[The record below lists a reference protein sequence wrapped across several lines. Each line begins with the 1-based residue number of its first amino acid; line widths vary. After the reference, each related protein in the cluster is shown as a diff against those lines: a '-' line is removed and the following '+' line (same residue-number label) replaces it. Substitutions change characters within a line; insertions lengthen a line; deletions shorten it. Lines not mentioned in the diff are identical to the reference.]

1 VFAGEQPDDGAE
13 LAAELRAD
21 AGGEKDGRASPAF
34 DEPADRW
41 AQSQYSND
49 HSVELHP
56 LLNANL

>member
-1 VFAGEQPDDGAE
+1 MFVGEQPDDSIE
-13 LAAELRAD
+13 FIAELRAD
-21 AGGEKDGRASPAF
+21 EGREEDGRASPAF

-41 AQSQYSND
+41 AQSQYSNE